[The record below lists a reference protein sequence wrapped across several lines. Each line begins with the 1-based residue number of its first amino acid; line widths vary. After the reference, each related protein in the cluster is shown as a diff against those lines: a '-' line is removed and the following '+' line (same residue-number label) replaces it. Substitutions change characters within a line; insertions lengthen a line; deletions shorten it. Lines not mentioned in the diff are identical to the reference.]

1 MIKYLTNYNI
11 VDAELNSGNKIKDYR
26 LDLLLNNGDIVVV
39 IIEQKKSFNL
49 VLIILF
55 SLKIKR
61 QMS

>member
-26 LDLLLNNGDIVVV
+26 LDSLLNNGDIVVV

>member
-55 SLKIKR
+55 SIKIKR